1 MRRVSSILDNFQ
13 AAKGALD
20 LTVHTRDLRNSASSP
35 SLLPFVSCRLVKNL
49 LDSDA
54 PVYGIL
60 PYQLYGPGC
69 CAVRPERMCYRVE
82 HHMITN
88 NTQAETRRINYMFK
102 KLSLV
107 LTGALACASFSVQA
121 EDWRAW
127 NIHNDGHP
135 NTAAMDR
142 FSELVSEATGGE
154 INVEVFHGGVLGS
167 QPDALEQV
175 RLGAIEIGNFNLG
188 PIGPIV
194 KEANLVSL
202 PFIFK
207 SVPHMF
213 RVLEGEAGET
223 IAAAMAEAGI
233 KPLAWVDA
241 GARSFYSQKPINTPA
256 DVEGLKI
263 RVMNNDLYTSMISAM
278 GGNPSPMAFAEV
290 QQALKT
296 GVVDG
301 AENNFPSFKSVGHY
315 EVTTHYSLSEHL
327 IIPECICVNTAKFDA
342 LSEDMQAAVRGAAEE
357 AALYQR
363 ELWAVQ
369 SGQAREE
376 VEAAGIVVNE
386 IADKGPFQDAMVAVY
401 DEYLAANP
409 DMADLVE
416 MAKNTE

>member
-1 MRRVSSILDNFQ
+1 
-13 AAKGALD
+13 
-20 LTVHTRDLRNSASSP
+20 
-35 SLLPFVSCRLVKNL
+35 
-49 LDSDA
+49 
-54 PVYGIL
+54 
-60 PYQLYGPGC
+60 
-69 CAVRPERMCYRVE
+69 
-82 HHMITN
+82 
-88 NTQAETRRINYMFK
+88 MFK
-102 KLSLV
+102 KLSIV
-107 LTGALACASFSVQA
+107 TAGVIASFCFLSSVQA
-121 EDWRAW
+121 AENWRAW

-142 FSELVSEATGGE
+142 FAELVDEATKGE
-154 INVEVFHGGVLGS
+154 IKLEVFHGGVLGS

-175 RLGAIEIGNFNLG
+175 RLGAIEAGNFNLG
-188 PIGPIV
+188 PIGPVV

-213 RVLEGEAGET
+213 RVLEGEAGQT
-223 IAAAMAEAGI
+223 IADAMAAAGL

-263 RVMNNDLYTSMISAM
+263 RVMNNNLYTSMISAM

-301 AENNFPSFKSVGHY
+301 AENNFPSFKNVGHF

-327 IIPECICVNTAKFDA
+327 IIPECICVNTGKFDA
-342 LSEDMQAAVRGAAEE
+342 LSAELQDAVRGAAEQ

-369 SGQAREE
+369 SEQARKD

-386 IADKGPFQDAMVAVY
+386 IADKGPFQEAMVKVY

-409 DMADLVE
+409 DMAALVE
-416 MAKNTE
+416 MAQSTE

>member
-1 MRRVSSILDNFQ
+1 
-13 AAKGALD
+13 
-20 LTVHTRDLRNSASSP
+20 
-35 SLLPFVSCRLVKNL
+35 
-49 LDSDA
+49 
-54 PVYGIL
+54 
-60 PYQLYGPGC
+60 
-69 CAVRPERMCYRVE
+69 
-82 HHMITN
+82 
-88 NTQAETRRINYMFK
+88 MFK
-102 KLSLV
+102 KLALT
-107 LTGALACASFSVQA
+107 LTGALVCASFNATAA
-121 EDWRAW
+121 ESWRAW

-142 FSELVSEATGGE
+142 FAELVGEATEGE
-154 INVEVFHGGVLGS
+154 VELQVFHGGVLGS

-175 RLGAIEIGNFNLG
+175 RLGAIEVGNFNLG
-188 PIGPIV
+188 PIGPMV

-213 RVLEGEAGET
+213 RVLEGEAGE
-223 IAAAMAEAGI
+223 IMAGAMAEAGVM
-233 KPLAWVDA
+233 PLAWVDA

-301 AENNFPSFKSVGHY
+301 AENNFPSFKNVGHY

-327 IIPECICVNTAKFDA
+327 IIPECICVNTDKFNA
-342 LSEDMQAAVRGAAEE
+342 LSPELQTAVRGAAEE
-357 AALYQR
+357 AALFQR

-369 SGQAREE
+369 SDEARVE
-376 VEAAGIVVNE
+376 VEAAGIKVNE
-386 IADKGPFQDAMVAVY
+386 IADKGPFQEAMVAVY
-401 DEYLAANP
+401 DDYLEANP
-409 DMADLVE
+409 DMVELVE
-416 MAKNTE
+416 LARTTD

>member
-1 MRRVSSILDNFQ
+1 MSKRL
-13 AAKGALD
+13 
-20 LTVHTRDLRNSASSP
+20 
-35 SLLPFVSCRLVKNL
+35 SLL
-49 LDSDA
+49 
-54 PVYGIL
+54 
-60 PYQLYGPGC
+60 
-69 CAVRPERMCYRVE
+69 
-82 HHMITN
+82 
-88 NTQAETRRINYMFK
+88 
-102 KLSLV
+102 
-107 LTGALACASFSVQA
+107 LTGALLCLSFSANA
-121 EDWRAW
+121 ENWRAW

-135 NTAAMDR
+135 NTAAMDK
-142 FSELVSEATGGE
+142 FSELVSEATKGE
-154 INVEVFHGGVLGS
+154 VTVEVFHGGVLGS

-188 PIGPIV
+188 PIGPMV

-213 RVLEGEAGET
+213 RVLEGEAGQT
-223 IAAAMAEAGI
+223 IAAATAEAGVQ
-233 KPLAWVDA
+233 PLAWVDA

-301 AENNFPSFKSVGHY
+301 AENNFPSFKNVGHY

-327 IIPECICVNTAKFDA
+327 IIPECICVNTAKFAA
-342 LSEDMQAAVRGAAEE
+342 LSSEMQDAVRGAAEE
-357 AALYQR
+357 AALFQR

-369 SGQAREE
+369 SEQARKD
-376 VEAAGIVVNE
+376 VEAAGIEVNE
-386 IADKGPFQDAMVAVY
+386 IADKGPFQDAMVKVY
-401 DEYLAANP
+401 DDYLAANP
-409 DMADLVE
+409 DMKALVE
-416 MAKNTE
+416 MAQSTE